1 MHHRPDRI
9 IRTPNRYASGI
20 INEPPTN
27 RGASTTMHELVIV
40 YAPTTSV
47 PGSIYVAEEVTDVSH
62 D

>member
-1 MHHRPDRI
+1 MRL
-9 IRTPNRYASGI
+9 PNKYTSDTVD
-20 INEPPTN
+20 EPPTN